1 MMYRTFKT
9 KQQFNDYTDSG
20 KSLECGDLYLIDEN
34 KTVVF
39 ITNNLNGMMKTNVFS
54 QGYNVSSGSIGK
66 QLIYGRK
73 YDTSENMTTFENY
86 KNYIIGALISD
97 NYTQIASNA
106 FDGCTSMK
114 YIIVLNP
121 TPPSLYGSFFDSS
134 TPSELKIY
142 VPDESVDAYKA
153 ATNWKSYA
161 NQIVGLSMYVPDES
175 NKQQLIY
182 GSTYNLF
189 DNSNFYSI
197 VSYYVDS
204 VFIPDSVTTIG
215 ENAFSELETLTS
227 INIPDSV
234 ITIDS
239 YAFCNCYGLTSA
251 NIGNGVK
258 VIGTYAFSNCYSL
271 ASINIPDSVTT
282 IGEFSFTRCSSLES
296 VNVGNGVTTI
306 GTHTF
311 SNCTDLTSINMSDS
325 VTKIDSYAF
334 SNCYSLASINIP
346 DSDTNIGFYA
356 FSNCSSLTSINIPD
370 SVINIGEF
378 AFSECSSLTSAN
390 IGNGVKVIKDST
402 FKNCSNLQ
410 FLELGSGV
418 TTIESNVLGS
428 GSVPVQTLKVHAVN
442 PPTLGGLDFLGQM
455 SQKLKIYVPDESVD
469 AYKAADYWSEK
480 AEKIF
485 GLSTYPTE

>member
-1 MMYRTFKT
+1 MMMYRTFKT

-34 KTVVF
+34 QTVVLK
-39 ITNNLNGMMKTNVFS
+39 TNNLDGIMKTNVFS
-54 QGYNVSSGSIGK
+54 QGYNISSDSIGK

-86 KNYIIGALISD
+86 KNYIIGAFISD

-182 GSTYNLF
+182 GSTYNIF
-189 DNSNFYSI
+189 DNNNFYSI

-234 ITIDS
+234 TTIDS
-239 YAFCNCYGLTSA
+239 YAFSNCYGLT
-251 NIGNGVK
+251 
-258 VIGTYAFSNCYSL
+258 
-271 ASINIPDSVTT
+271 SINIPDSVTT
-282 IGEFSFTRCSSLES
+282 I
-296 VNVGNGVTTI
+296 
-306 GTHTF
+306 
-311 SNCTDLTSINMSDS
+311 
-325 VTKIDSYAF
+325 
-334 SNCYSLASINIP
+334 
-346 DSDTNIGFYA
+346 DTYA

-370 SVINIGEF
+370 SVTTIGEF
-378 AFSECSSLTSAN
+378 AFTRCSSLASVNVGNGVKVIGTHTFSNCPDLTSINMSDSVITIDSYAFSNCFSLTSINIPDSVKTIGFYAFSNCSSLTSAN

-402 FKNCSNLQ
+402 FKDCSNLQ

-469 AYKAADYWSEK
+469 AYKAADYWSMK
-480 AEKIF
+480 AEQIF

>member
-1 MMYRTFKT
+1 MMMYRTFKT

-34 KTVVF
+34 QTVVLK
-39 ITNNLNGMMKTNVFS
+39 TNNLDGIMKTNVFS
-54 QGYNVSSGSIGK
+54 QGYNISSDSIGK

-86 KNYIIGALISD
+86 KNYIIGAFISD

-161 NQIVGLSMYVPDES
+161 NQIVGLSMYYSDES
-175 NKQQLIY
+175 NKKQLIY
-182 GSTYNLF
+182 GSTYNIF
-189 DNSNFYSI
+189 DNNNFYGI

-234 ITIDS
+234 TIIDS
-239 YAFCNCYGLTSA
+239 
-251 NIGNGVK
+251 
-258 VIGTYAFSNCYSL
+258 YAFSNCYGL
-271 ASINIPDSVTT
+271 TSINIPDSVTT
-282 IGEFSFTRCSSLES
+282 I
-296 VNVGNGVTTI
+296 
-306 GTHTF
+306 
-311 SNCTDLTSINMSDS
+311 
-325 VTKIDSYAF
+325 
-334 SNCYSLASINIP
+334 
-346 DSDTNIGFYA
+346 DTYA

-370 SVINIGEF
+370 SVTTIGEF
-378 AFSECSSLTSAN
+378 AFTRCSSLASVNVGNGVKVIGTHTFSNCPNLTSINMSDSVTTIDSYAFSNCYGLTSINIPDSVKTIGFYAFSNCSSLTSAN

-442 PPTLGGLDFLGQM
+442 PPTLGGIDFLGQM